1 MSDCVCNWCGG
12 EFTHVVMAH
21 ENDDEYIYPQT
32 IRHERA
38 RSYGSDKY
46 AGERDNTSAF
56 TSAQ

>member
-1 MSDCVCNWCGG
+1 
-12 EFTHVVMAH
+12 MAQ

-46 AGERDNTSAF
+46 AGERDNTFAF